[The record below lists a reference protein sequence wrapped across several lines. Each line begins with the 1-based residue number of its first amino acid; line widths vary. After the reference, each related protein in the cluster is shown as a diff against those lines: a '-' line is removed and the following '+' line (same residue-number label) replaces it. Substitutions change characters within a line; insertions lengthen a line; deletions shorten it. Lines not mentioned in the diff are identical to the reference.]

1 VRRGVGMEFT
11 MRILIVEDYG
21 PLRLSVAQRLREE
34 GYAVDDTADGEEGLW
49 MARENDYAAVIL
61 DLNLPSKDGL
71 EVLRELRV
79 KKPEMSV
86 IIVTAKDA
94 VTDRV
99 AGLDAGADD
108 YLVKP
113 FALDELAARVRVL
126 VRRRF
131 GKKDAV
137 IRVGDLEVDTATRT
151 ARRAGEEL
159 NLTSREFALL
169 ELLAMRAGQMVSRSD
184 IWEQLYDFNEDV
196 ESNVVDVFISY
207 LRKKLERP
215 DLPKLIH
222 TRRGEGYILQPA

>member
-1 VRRGVGMEFT
+1 
-11 MRILIVEDYG
+11 MRILVVEDYG
-21 PLRLSVAQRLREE
+21 PLRLSIAQRLREE
-34 GYAVDDTADGEEGLW
+34 GYAVDETADGAEGLW
-49 MARENDYAAVIL
+49 MGQENDYAAVIL
-61 DLNLPSKDGL
+61 DLNLPSMDGL

-94 VTDRV
+94 VSDRV

-126 VRRRF
+126 VRRGF

-151 ARRAGEEL
+151 ARRGGVEL
-159 NLTSREFALL
+159 KLTSREFALL
-169 ELLAMRAGQMVSRSD
+169 ELLALRAGQVVSRSD

-196 ESNVVDVFISY
+196 ESNVVDVFIAY

-222 TRRGEGYILQPA
+222 TRRGEGYILQAQA